1 MAITKMKAVTI
12 AGQISEFDSVVE
24 KYVYGRDIHLENAM
38 SVLKNKGRLVCFE
51 ENNDYDT
58 VAKNAMSI
66 MKLAKYSVNKKI
78 TAPESTTLED
88 MQGLIDRI
96 NLNIEEEQK
105 QNEEL
110 SERIKANDTAIEK
123 MNLMLEMDVDLSKIF
138 KFEFISCK
146 FGRIPRTGYNTLVT
160 YLDNLEAFFIKTAE
174 NASDV
179 WGFCFVPLL
188 KEKKVEEVFNS
199 LYFEP
204 VGIEGE
210 YVGTPYEIK
219 QDLIKKNQELNKQIE
234 EISKKTANMLLGV
247 ADKLCGVYNLA
258 RKRHQFA
265 EVRKNAVHGDMFFYI
280 VGWMDE
286 KGAASLE
293 KEITKSGDTVMFYI
307 EDAESVKNIQPP
319 TKLKN
324 NPIFKPFEMFVK
336 MYGLPSYNE
345 IDPTPILA
353 ITYILFFGIMFGD
366 VGQSLVLAIAGFIIY
381 KVKKWDLGG
390 IVGWVGLSGVVFG
403 FIYGSVFGNEEII
416 PKLFHTTPIQP
427 MHQIGLMLGG
437 TIGMGVLIII
447 FGMVLNV
454 VNAIKSHNKG
464 EALFGHNGVAGL
476 VFYISVLL
484 LVANIFLK
492 WGVPSAVFIALIVIA
507 IVAMYMT
514 EPLSKLISGK
524 KGWFP
529 KSGMYFVEN
538 FFELFEVIL
547 SFFTNTISFLRIGA
561 FAIVHVGMMM
571 VVSIL
576 AGSGGVTVSGIIVQI
591 IGNVVVMILEGL
603 IVGIQVLRLEYYEMF
618 SRYFT
623 GRGKDFV
630 SLKDK

>member
-12 AGQISEFDSVVE
+12 AGQINEFDSVVE

-38 SVLKNKGRLVCFE
+38 SVLTNKGRLVCFE
-51 ENNDYDT
+51 ENNEYDT

-66 MKLAKYSVNKKI
+66 MKLANYTVNKKNI
-78 TAPESTTLED
+78 APESTTLAD
-88 MQGLIDRI
+88 MQKLIDDV
-96 NLNIEEEQK
+96 NLNIEAEQK

-110 SERIKANDTAIEK
+110 SAQIKANDTAIEK
-123 MNLMLEMDVDLSKIF
+123 MNLMLEMDVDLSRISN
-138 KFEFISCK
+138 FEFIGCK
-146 FGRIPRTGYNTLVT
+146 FGRIPRTGYKTLVT

-174 NASDV
+174 NTSDV
-179 WGFCFVPLL
+179 WGFCFVPLI
-188 KEKKVEEVFNS
+188 KEKKIEEVFNS

-204 VGIEGE
+204 VGIESE
-210 YVGTPYEIK
+210 YIGTPYEIK
-219 QDLIKKNQELNKQIE
+219 QELIKRNQEINQQIE
-234 EISKKTANMLLGV
+234 KLKKKTADMLSSV
-247 ADKLCGVYNLA
+247 TSELCGVYNLA
-258 RKRHQFA
+258 KKRHQFA

-286 KGAASLE
+286 KSASQLE

-307 EDAESVKNIQPP
+307 EDAENVKTMQPP

-345 IDPTPILA
+345 IDPTPILS

-366 VGQSLVLAIAGFIIY
+366 VGQSLLLSIAGFIVY
-381 KVKKWDLGG
+381 KLKKWDLGG
-390 IVGWVGLSGVVFG
+390 IVGMVGLSGVVFG
-403 FIYGSVFGNEEII
+403 FIYGSFFGNEDII

-427 MHQIGLMLGG
+427 MEQIGLMLGG

-447 FGMVLNV
+447 FGMIVNV
-454 VNAIKSHNKG
+454 INAVKSHNKG
-464 EALFGHNGVAGL
+464 EALFSHNGIAGI
-476 VFYISVLL
+476 VFYVSVLL
-484 LVANIFLK
+484 LAGNIFL
-492 WGVPSAVFIALIVIA
+492 GFGIPNAVFITLIVIA
-507 IVAMYMT
+507 IIVMYMA
-514 EPLSKLISGK
+514 EPLGKLINGK
-524 KGWFP
+524 KNWFP
-529 KSGMYFVEN
+529 KSGMFFVEN

-576 AGSGGVTVSGIIVQI
+576 AGNGGVGGVIVQI
-591 IGNVVVMILEGL
+591 LGNALVMVLEGL

-618 SRYFT
+618 SRYFS